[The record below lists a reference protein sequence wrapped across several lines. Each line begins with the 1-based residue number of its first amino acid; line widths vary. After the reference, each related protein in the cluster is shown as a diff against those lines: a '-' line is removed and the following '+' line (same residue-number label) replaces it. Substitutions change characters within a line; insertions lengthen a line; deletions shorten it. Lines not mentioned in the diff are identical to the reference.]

1 MYSARGN
8 TCVRWITVD
17 RRRCSKHRADF
28 ARDYVKTRFPVAR
41 LTPFSRISLSLS
53 LVRAAKEVAKNGLG
67 GMYTRSALS
76 LNKRWEKCAQVK
88 GRSHHLNIHFLFIT
102 CEWSSSLRK
111 LGRNT
116 WEGASHRERERE
128 RRRFVDDD
136 RHVISPLRLSPIYSL
151 QLSSFFFYENLLL
164 GETFCLFVYSVCIQ
178 SLDCF
183 NNETVRIM

>member
-88 GRSHHLNIHFLFIT
+88 GIPPFEHPFPIYNLWVEFQLTKARP
-102 CEWSSSLRK
+102 EYVR
-111 LGRNT
+111 GRLT
-116 WEGASHRERERE
+116 QRERERE
-128 RRRFVDDD
+128 TAICRRW
-136 RHVISPLRLSPIYSL
+136 SPRYF
-151 QLSSFFFYENLLL
+151 SS
-164 GETFCLFVYSVCIQ
+164 
-178 SLDCF
+178 
-183 NNETVRIM
+183 